1 MGTKLVRR
9 EGLTRRA
16 DGRAQSAER
25 QSKSCALRSA
35 LCALI
40 LALLFLAACRSEVK
54 KATPLPAVPQVR
66 ATVVTIE
73 TTVQPENKT
82 FTHAIVI
89 ASDKARSLDELD
101 RWRLFD
107 LKANTVTFVDEIGR
121 SYRTEPVSRP
131 AHSVE
136 ATREIK
142 PLQGVNAT
150 LWTTHTGGYTRQL
163 WIGNHPAIPP
173 RLFSMMTGIETQ
185 GFPLAEHAEL
195 PYLNK
200 KLVVD
205 KTVTRI
211 ESKNVPA
218 SLFVIPFTKPDASR
232 RPSS

>member
-9 EGLTRRA
+9 KGLSQRA
-16 DGRAQSAER
+16 ERRAQSAD
-25 QSKSCALRSA
+25 SDSTSCALRSA

-40 LALLFLAACRSEVK
+40 LALLFACRAEVK
-54 KATPLPAVPQVR
+54 KPAPSPAVPQVR
-66 ATVVTIE
+66 ATVITIE
-73 TTVQPENKT
+73 TKIQPENKT

-101 RWRLFD
+101 HWRLFD
-107 LKANTVTFVDEIGR
+107 LKANTVTFVDDIAR
-121 SYRTEPVSRP
+121 SYRTEPFARGTRDV
-131 AHSVE
+131 H
-136 ATREIK
+136 ATTETK

-150 LWTTHTGGYTRQL
+150 LWTAHAGGYAHQL

-173 RLFSMMTGIETQ
+173 QLFSMMTGIQAQ

-205 KTVTRI
+205 KTVTRV

-218 SLFVIPFTKPDASR
+218 SLFEIGRGYTR
-232 RPSS
+232 H

>member
-1 MGTKLVRR
+1 MCK
-9 EGLTRRA
+9 A
-16 DGRAQSAER
+16 GRAQSAE
-25 QSKSCALRSA
+25 SDSTSCALRSG
-35 LCALI
+35 LCALTI
-40 LALLFLAACRSEVK
+40 ALLFACRAEVK
-54 KATPLPAVPQVR
+54 KAAAPPAVPQVR
-66 ATVVTIE
+66 ATVITIE
-73 TTVQPENKT
+73 MKIQPENKT

-107 LKANTVTFVDEIGR
+107 LKANTVTFVDDVAR
-121 SYRTEPVSRP
+121 SYRTEQVSRP

-173 RLFSMMTGIETQ
+173 QLFSMMTGIETQ

-211 ESKNVPA
+211 ESKDVPA

>member
-9 EGLTRRA
+9 KGLKA
-16 DGRAQSAER
+16 EGRAQSAER
-25 QSKSCALRSA
+25 QPKFCALRSA

-40 LALLFLAACRSEVK
+40 LALLFACRSEVK
-54 KATPLPAVPQVR
+54 KATPPPAGPQIR
-66 ATVVTIE
+66 ATVITIE
-73 TTVQPENKT
+73 TTVQPANRT
-82 FTHAIVI
+82 FTHAIVV
-89 ASDKARSLDELD
+89 AGDKARSLDELD
-101 RWRLFD
+101 HWRLFD
-107 LKANTVTFVDEIGR
+107 LKANTVTFVDEIAR
-121 SYRTEPVSRP
+121 SYRTEPASRP
-131 AHSVE
+131 AHPVE
-136 ATREIK
+136 ATHETK
-142 PLQGVNAT
+142 PLQGVNAA
-150 LWTTHTGGYTRQL
+150 LWTAHAGGYTHQL

-173 RLFSMMTGIETQ
+173 QLFSMMTGIEAQ

-218 SLFVIPFTKPDASR
+218 SLFAIPSFTKPDASR